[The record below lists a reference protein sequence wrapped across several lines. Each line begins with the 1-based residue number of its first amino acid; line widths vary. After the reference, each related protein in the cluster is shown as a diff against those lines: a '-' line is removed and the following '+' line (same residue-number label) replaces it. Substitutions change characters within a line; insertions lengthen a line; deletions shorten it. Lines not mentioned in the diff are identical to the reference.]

1 MKITPA
7 DKAFADCVK
16 FKDRNTCQK
25 CGIQRDRMECSH
37 IHSRRH
43 RTIRWC
49 KENAITKCHN
59 CHRWWHEN
67 PTESGVWFENKYGS
81 GAVEVLKEKKNS
93 RVKVSKLEEKDIAK
107 HYREQL
113 KLMKEADLEGKEL
126 DFISWQ

>member
-1 MKITPA
+1 MKISPA

-16 FKDRNTCQK
+16 FKAQNK
-25 CGIQRDRMECSH
+25 CVRCGMVRDRMECSH

-49 KENAITKCHN
+49 KENGTCKCHG

-67 PTESGVWFENKYGS
+67 PTEAGVWFVNKFGQ
-81 GAVEVLKEKKNS
+81 GIEDILIEKKNS
-93 RVKVSKLEEKDIAK
+93 RVKVSKLEEKEIAK

-113 KLMKEADLEGKEL
+113 KIMEKQLKGGEPL
-126 DFISWQ
+126 DFESWQ